1 MSLETAVFLSPAAIA
16 KSRGINTSKVLGWI
30 HSGQLRALNYATRPN
45 GVPRWRI
52 DPADLAEFDASRASN
67 READ

>member
-1 MSLETAVFLSPAAIA
+1 MSATMEVFLSPAAVA
-16 KSRGINTSKVLGWI
+16 KSRRINTAKVLGWI
-30 HSGQLRALNYATRPN
+30 HSGQLRALNYASRPN

-52 DPADLAEFDASRASN
+52 DPADLAAFDESRASN